1 MTVFLGEKIK
11 NLRHKK
17 NLSQVSLSNK
27 MLSRP
32 TLSKIET
39 NKILPSLEQLMYLAD
54 ELEVPISYFF
64 SAKDINSHDCDIFNS
79 IDELYQNK
87 RYFDIINLYEDKH
100 NNDQIICYYFLGMS
114 YFNIDVFDFASK
126 YLKKFISL
134 YKVEDEII
142 KSTYVEHISIALNT
156 LSKILM
162 RNKNYNKCLKY
173 LFIADNYLK
182 SYNSTHKKIYFIIC
196 NNIASIYCIL
206 CRYADSKNFLENFFM
221 NNIDLY
227 YISII
232 SDMYLSLNIS
242 CFNLSEYEKAISYIK
257 KSIFFYNLTDRNY
270 DELESYFNYVNSL
283 RYLYKFENAIA
294 LIDMVTLKAESFPE
308 IIEMFK
314 IQKFIIY
321 YNSKNIKKLVE
332 YYHCENLN
340 LKLLRKKSLMD
351 YYFICG
357 CVEYYKSDYKK
368 CHNYFLKCE
377 QYLIKKDRFLDLSII
392 YDIFATIL
400 EAEEYTMKSMYYKNL
415 FNSSNS
421 SLSVNITLPD

>member
-1 MTVFLGEKIK
+1 MTIFLGEKIK
-11 NLRHKK
+11 NLRQKK
-17 NLSQVSLSNK
+17 SLSQLALSNRI
-27 MLSRP
+27 LSRS

-39 NKILPSLEQLMYLAD
+39 NKILPSLEQLIYLAD

-64 SAKDINSHDCDIFNS
+64 DTKSISNHDCDTFKS

-87 RYFDIINLYEDKH
+87 KYFDIINFYE
-100 NNDQIICYYFLGMS
+100 NGQENEELIYFYFIGMS
-114 YFNIDVFDFASK
+114 YFNIDIYDNASK
-126 YLKKFISL
+126 FLKKFISQ
-134 YKVEDEII
+134 YKNQCEKI
-142 KSTYVEHISIALNT
+142 KSTYSEQVAIALNT
-156 LSKILM
+156 LSKILLK
-162 RNKNYNKCLKY
+162 NKNYRKALKY

-182 SYNSTHKKIYFIIC
+182 SYNRKDKKIYFIIN
-196 NNIASIYCIL
+196 NNISVIYGMLNEYLTSKQYLDSFLSNNLDLHYSSVMSSIYI
-206 CRYADSKNFLENFFM
+206 N
-221 NNIDLY
+221 
-227 YISII
+227 
-232 SDMYLSLNIS
+232 LNIC
-242 CFNLSEYEKAISYIK
+242 CFFLKEYDNAINYVKKAIFY
-257 KSIFFYNLTDRNY
+257 YNLTDRNY
-270 DELESYFNYVNSL
+270 DELESYFNYVNAL
-283 RYLYKFENAIA
+283 RYLYKFENAIS

-377 QYLIKKDRFLDLSII
+377 QYLIKKDRFLDLSVI